1 MTAAALPAPRRI
13 LVVTDLGAAGSE
25 AVRAGARR
33 AAATGA
39 ALAVVHVMPSVGPTA
54 LAAHEAAVTTQVRA
68 ALTRQVTQFA
78 RHARAAEFV
87 RTGGVAEQALALA
100 QGWEADLVVTG
111 APEDGAVDTL
121 RIVRHAAA
129 PVLIARA
136 TDGAGP
142 VIACTDFSDPALPAV
157 QTAADEAR
165 RAGARLHV
173 LHAFEPIP
181 AAIVGIE
188 GRGIV
193 PTAEWTR
200 ARRADAEARLARAL
214 ADTGV
219 DGDYAALE
227 GAVATTL
234 LATARTRGAQLL
246 VLGTVGCTGVT
257 RFLLGSVAETLVRDA
272 TCPTLI
278 VRLALRDGGT

>member
-1 MTAAALPAPRRI
+1 MSGAAPPPPRRI

-25 AVRAGARR
+25 AVRAGAQR

-39 ALAVVHVMPSVGPTA
+39 ALAVLHVMPSVEPTA
-54 LAAHEAAVTTQVRA
+54 LAAHEAAVMAQVRA
-68 ALTRQVTQFA
+68 ALGRHVTQFA
-78 RHARAAEFV
+78 RHAHATEFV
-87 RTGGVAEQALALA
+87 RSGGVADQALALA
-100 QGWEADLVVTG
+100 QGWEADLIVTG
-111 APEDGAVDTL
+111 APEDGAVDTVRL
-121 RIVRHAAA
+121 VRHALV
-129 PVLIARA
+129 PVLVARA
-136 TDGAGP
+136 SDDAGP

-157 QTAADEAR
+157 QAAADEAR
-165 RAGARLHV
+165 RTGARLHV

-188 GRGIV
+188 GHGIV
-193 PTAEWTR
+193 ATAAWI
-200 ARRADAEARLARAL
+200 ASRRADAEARLARAL

-234 LATARTRGAQLL
+234 LGTARARGARLL
-246 VLGTVGCTGVT
+246 VLGTVGRTGLT
-257 RFLLGSVAETLVRDA
+257 RFLLGRVAETVTRDA

-278 VRLALRDGGT
+278 VRLTRDRERR